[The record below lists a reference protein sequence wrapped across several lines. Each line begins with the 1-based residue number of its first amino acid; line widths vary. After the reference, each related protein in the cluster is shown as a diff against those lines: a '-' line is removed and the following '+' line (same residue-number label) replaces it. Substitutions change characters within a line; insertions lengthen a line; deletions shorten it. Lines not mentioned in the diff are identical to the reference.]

1 MHIVLLDAQ
10 ILIALDPNASMEAG
24 ERSAALA
31 ILHSILT
38 DPAKRIAITPLLRYE
53 VMCGIKD
60 PDVFEEIDYLL
71 NNEKVTV
78 FPVKDAEAYRAI
90 EIFQEARQQAVSLKS
105 AEPKK
110 YKFDLLHV
118 ASADVNSLYF
128 ESRDQGVEK
137 MKTLLTNLKN
147 PKNAK
152 TY

>member
-10 ILIALDPNASMEAG
+10 ILIALDHNASMEAG
-24 ERSAALA
+24 ERDAALA
-31 ILHSILT
+31 ILHSILA
-38 DPAKRIAITPLLRYE
+38 DPTKRIAITPLLRYE

-60 PDVFEEIDYLL
+60 PGVFEEIDYLL

-90 EIFQEARQQAVSLKS
+90 EIFQEARKQAINLKNT
-105 AEPKK
+105 EPKK

-118 ASADVNSLYF
+118 ASADVNSLHF
-128 ESRDQGVEK
+128 ESRDKGVEK
-137 MKTLLTNLKN
+137 MKTLLTTLKN
-147 PKNAK
+147 RKNAK